1 MSNEEIVEQIQNGVD
16 VTVNQERLW
25 LKNKWIV
32 YKLIRQKGLNDSDM
46 EDDLAQQGFMGLI
59 NAATKYDI
67 GGSVKF
73 LSYAIP
79 FINGAMFRYMGT
91 AISPFHIPQYMRR
104 RIRRYAEIQTE
115 ARVKGE
121 ELTDGQICEAIGIS
135 EDSFRSLRQTME
147 RIRTYSLEN
156 AVPGGD
162 EETSLL
168 ETIASDEDV
177 EQLVINGESEKGLH
191 KLLQTALSSLDE
203 KTTEM
208 IKCAYYMNFSKSSIA
223 RMMNCSQSYVGARIE
238 RGFRRIRLEYGEEL
252 VQYMDHIPEIIRQDM
267 EDSGETGEFLEERRE
282 QEEECNLFLI

>member
-16 VTVNQERLW
+16 VTANQERLW
-25 LKNKWIV
+25 LKNRGIV
-32 YKLIRQKGLNDSDM
+32 YKMIRQKGLKNSDM

-59 NAATKYDI
+59 NAATKYEI
-67 GGSVKF
+67 GGSAKF

-104 RIRRYAEIQTE
+104 RIRRYAELQTE
-115 ARVKGE
+115 ARAKGE
-121 ELTDGQICEAIGIS
+121 ELTDGQVCEVIGIS
-135 EDSFRSLRQTME
+135 EESFRSLQQTME
-147 RIRTYSLEN
+147 RIRTYSLED
-156 AVPGGD
+156 AIPGGD

-191 KLLQTALSSLDE
+191 KLLQKALSSLD
-203 KTTEM
+203 KRTAEM
-208 IKCAYYMNFSKSSIA
+208 IKCVYYMNFSKSSIA
-223 RMMNCSQSYVGARIE
+223 RMMNCSRSYVGTRIE
-238 RGFRRIRLEYGEEL
+238 RGFRRIRLEYGDEL
-252 VQYMDHIPEIIRQDM
+252 VQYMDHMPEIICQDM
-267 EDSGETGEFLEERRE
+267 EDSGITEERRE

>member
-16 VTVNQERLW
+16 VTANQERLW
-25 LKNKWIV
+25 LKNKGIV
-32 YKLIRQKGLNDSDM
+32 YKMIKQKGLENSDM

-67 GGSVKF
+67 GGSAKF
-73 LSYAIP
+73 LSYALP
-79 FINGAMFRYMGT
+79 FINGAMLRYMGT

-115 ARVKGE
+115 ARAKGE
-121 ELTDGQICEAIGIS
+121 KLTVGQICEAIGIS
-135 EDSFRSLRQTME
+135 EESFRSLQQTMD
-147 RIRTYSLEN
+147 RIRTYSLDD
-156 AVPGGD
+156 AIPGGD

-168 ETIASDEDV
+168 ETIASGEDV

-191 KLLQTALSSLDE
+191 ELLQRALSSLDE
-203 KTTEM
+203 KTAEM
-208 IKCAYYMNFSKSSIA
+208 IKCAYYLEFSKSSIA
-223 RMMNCSQSYVGARIE
+223 RMMNCSQSYVGTRIE

-252 VQYMDHIPEIIRQDM
+252 VQYMDHIPEIIM
-267 EDSGETGEFLEERRE
+267 EDTADRVEGGEDPEERRK

>member
-16 VTVNQERLW
+16 VTANQERLW
-25 LKNKWIV
+25 LKNRGIV
-32 YKLIRQKGLNDSDM
+32 YKMIRQKGLKNSDM

-59 NAATKYDI
+59 NAATKYEI
-67 GGSVKF
+67 GGSAKF

-104 RIRRYAEIQTE
+104 RIRRYAELQTE
-115 ARVKGE
+115 ARAKGE
-121 ELTDGQICEAIGIS
+121 ELTDGQVCEIIGIS
-135 EDSFRSLRQTME
+135 EDSFRSLQQTME
-147 RIRTYSLEN
+147 RIRTYSLED
-156 AVPGGD
+156 AIPGGD

-191 KLLQTALSSLDE
+191 KLLQKALSSLD
-203 KTTEM
+203 KRTAEM
-208 IKCAYYMNFSKSSIA
+208 IKCVYYMNFSKSSIA
-223 RMMNCSQSYVGARIE
+223 RMMNCSRSYIGTRIE
-238 RGFRRIRLEYGEEL
+238 RGFRRIRLEYGDEL
-252 VQYMDHIPEIIRQDM
+252 VQYMDHMPEIICQDM
-267 EDSGETGEFLEERRE
+267 EDSRITEERRE

>member
-16 VTVNQERLW
+16 VTANQERLW
-25 LKNKWIV
+25 LKNRGIV
-32 YKLIRQKGLNDSDM
+32 YKMIRQKGLKNSDM

-59 NAATKYDI
+59 NAATKYEI
-67 GGSVKF
+67 GGSAKF

-104 RIRRYAEIQTE
+104 RIRRYAELQTE
-115 ARVKGE
+115 ARAKGE
-121 ELTDGQICEAIGIS
+121 ELTDGQVCEIIGIS
-135 EDSFRSLRQTME
+135 EDSFRSLQQTME
-147 RIRTYSLEN
+147 RIRTYSLED
-156 AVPGGD
+156 AIPGGD

-191 KLLQTALSSLDE
+191 KLLQKALSSLD
-203 KTTEM
+203 KRTAEM
-208 IKCAYYMNFSKSSIA
+208 IKCVYYMNFSKSSIA
-223 RMMNCSQSYVGARIE
+223 RMMNCSRYYIGTRIE
-238 RGFRRIRLEYGEEL
+238 RGFRRIRLEYGDEL
-252 VQYMDHIPEIIRQDM
+252 VQYMDHMPEIICQDM
-267 EDSGETGEFLEERRE
+267 EDSRITEERRE

>member
-1 MSNEEIVEQIQNGVD
+1 MLNEEIVEQIQNGVD
-16 VTVNQERLW
+16 VTINQERLW
-25 LKNKWIV
+25 LKNKGIV
-32 YKLIRQKGLNDSDM
+32 YKMIRRKGLKDSDM
-46 EDDLAQQGFMGLI
+46 EDDLAQQGFIGLI
-59 NAATKYDI
+59 NAATKYEI
-67 GGSVKF
+67 GCGVKF

-104 RIRRYAEIQTE
+104 RMRRYAEIQTE
-115 ARVKGE
+115 ARAKGKA
-121 ELTDGQICEAIGIS
+121 LTDGQVCEAMGIS
-135 EDSFRSLRQTME
+135 EDSFRSLQQTME
-147 RIRTYSLEN
+147 RIRTYSLED
-156 AVPGGD
+156 VIPGGD

-203 KTTEM
+203 KTAEM

-223 RMMNCSQSYVGARIE
+223 RMMNCSQSYVGTRIE
-238 RGFRRIRLEYGEEL
+238 RGFRRIRLEYGKEL
-252 VQYMDHIPEIIRQDM
+252 IQYMDHVPEIIRKDM
-267 EDSGETGEFLEERRE
+267 EDNGEVGEASEERRE